1 MLARAGSPTR
11 AATAA
16 AAVGAG
22 EVTDSDSLG
31 LERRCTLATGISLK
45 GTQRVPGAPAFFVP
59 GATPDTQEYVFAGLA
74 KFANQ
79 PVPVSDPRVY
89 SIVFDHDLLEWTA
102 SVGESLRGIRL
113 RRVKGGAME
122 LTVSVSIPAMVLAI
136 FPGDPYLVV
145 TDDLLGNT
153 SVGSHLENPF
163 LAGRPRS
170 VVRFSVP

>member
-1 MLARAGSPTR
+1 M
-11 AATAA
+11 
-16 AAVGAG
+16 GAG

-45 GTQRVPGAPAFFVP
+45 GTERVPGAPAFFVP

-79 PVPVSDPRVY
+79 PVPVPDQRVY
-89 SIVFDHDLLEWTA
+89 SILFDHDQQEWTA
-102 SVGESLRGIRL
+102 TVGETLRGIRL

-145 TDDLLGNT
+145 TDHLLGNT